1 MDFVR
6 PGMYVT
12 WPIGCYASITPELF
26 EEEYAALMAWPVKFL
41 ARHRTA
47 VSPEPSYHSHVLL
60 AALQPYKSS
69 CTSRPAGFRQM
80 KEHLFYH

>member
-47 VSPEPSYHSHVLL
+47 VSPEPLNCVLL
-60 AALQPYKSS
+60 INVAGLQGPD
-69 CTSRPAGFRQM
+69 SR
-80 KEHLFYH
+80 

>member
-26 EEEYAALMAWPVKFL
+26 EEEYAALIAWPVKFL

-47 VSPEPSYHSHVLL
+47 VSSEPLNRVLFI
-60 AALQPYKSS
+60 Y
-69 CTSRPAGFRQM
+69 AGARQSV
-80 KEHLFYH
+80 KDELSPTADR